1 MRFCEVDDR
10 EKASLVKTMELRLIE
25 KQRELK
31 KRCMVLRLL
40 LMDEGE
46 KTHKNYLRK
55 TTKAKTDNYTC
66 EKENPQ
72 KLLLKIKTYIAE
84 TIGGRNEVDML
95 GEKKSK
101 MLGVQ

>member
-46 KTHKNYLRK
+46 KTTK
-55 TTKAKTDNYTC
+55 TT
-66 EKENPQ
+66 
-72 KLLLKIKTYIAE
+72 
-84 TIGGRNEVDML
+84 
-95 GEKKSK
+95 
-101 MLGVQ
+101 